1 MKMWYEMDLDS
12 DQLKLTEDGS
22 EQGGQVSRRAF
33 LRGTTKKALYVTPV
47 VLSLSASNVCA
58 GSGGGW
64 DSTCR
69 ETGSPCQADPECC
82 GAQTCVANAC
92 A

>member
-1 MKMWYEMDLDS
+1 MGCDS
-12 DQLKLTEDGS
+12 DQMNTPEANSDESGH
-22 EQGGQVSRRAF
+22 VSRRTF
-33 LRGTTKKALYVTPV
+33 LRGSTKKALYVTPV
-47 VLSLSASNVCA
+47 VLALSASNVCA

-69 ETGSPCQADPECC
+69 EAGSPCQADGECC
-82 GAQTCVANAC
+82 GGLTCVANSC